1 MKNVTT
7 LLLFIFSA
15 IFSVHADRYLVQ
27 TGIAGD
33 AKWTYATLG
42 TIVDLSEQNKTLNAF
57 IATLTISDEVWLCQ
71 GTYALS
77 APIYLNKSGQ
87 QIFGG
92 FNGNENSI
100 IEREI
105 SDLDG
110 NGIIEPWEF
119 TNASIIDGAESFRC
133 ISIQGDIQ
141 TSINGVVVQNGKTTN
156 GGAGI
161 YLNKGNVMYSI
172 IRNNLVTDCTANTAA
187 SGIQNISGT
196 VNGCLIE
203 NNTTD
208 TGEYYGYGGGIACS
222 SSESVIENSMVRY
235 NEIKSTVPA
244 STVGNNKGG
253 GIYLQKGGSAW
264 NCVVYNNTT
273 PGNGGGIYL
282 DKVTAEPFCSV
293 YYCTVTNN
301 KAGNQSGGIHT
312 NASGIIKNTSLW
324 GNISSQA
331 ANNNAFFYKSA
342 QDPAGNTDIDYIGFN
357 GGVAYS
363 NDIVHA
369 SHIVELSDDGKIFS
383 EPTETQGV
391 PATSE
396 NPGNW
401 ELIASS
407 PLLNMGV
414 TYAPIES
421 DLLGIMRPQGPAT
434 DIGAYEL
441 LYYVIITRVGE
452 NGTVTLANGDALP
465 SVYNQP
471 KGIQT
476 ELTVKPDNGY
486 SAKAIYN
493 EVDITSSI
501 EGEKLVLPALQENE
515 SLDITFELTSGI
527 SEEGTDDT
535 LICYAVN
542 GGIMIKGISQPIDI
556 TIFKLTGEI
565 ITIKKAATGDNMIR
579 IPAGIYLVRIGEKV
593 SKVVVE

>member
-1 MKNVTT
+1 MKNVIT
-7 LLLFIFSA
+7 LLLSTFAVILP
-15 IFSVHADRYLVQ
+15 IHADLYLVQ
-27 TGIAGD
+27 TGIDGD
-33 AKWTYATLG
+33 AKWTYTDLA
-42 TIVDLSEQNKTLNAF
+42 TIVDLSEQNKSLNAF
-57 IATLTISDEVWLCQ
+57 IGTLTISDEVWLCQ
-71 GTYALS
+71 GTYTLS
-77 APIYLNKSGQ
+77 APVYLNKSGQ

-92 FNGNENSI
+92 FNGTESSI
-100 IEREI
+100 IEREM

-119 TNASIIDGAESFRC
+119 TNASIIDGAGNYRC
-133 ISIQGDIQ
+133 ISIQGDAQ
-141 TSINGVVVQNGKTTN
+141 TSVNGIVVQNGKTAN

-161 YLNKGNVMYSI
+161 YLNSGAVLYSI

-208 TGEYYGYGGGIACS
+208 AGNFYGYGGGIACS
-222 SSESVIENSMVRY
+222 STDAVIENSMVRY
-235 NEIKSTVPA
+235 NEIKSTVDGSA
-244 STVGNNKGG
+244 VGNNKGG

-312 NASGIIKNTSLW
+312 NASGIIKNTALW
-324 GNISSQA
+324 GNGSSQA
-331 ANNNAFFYKSA
+331 INNNAFFYKSA

-369 SHIVELSDDGKIFS
+369 SHIVELSDDGEIFS
-383 EPTETQGV
+383 APTETQGV
-391 PATSE
+391 PASTE

-401 ELIASS
+401 ELTATS
-407 PLLNMGV
+407 PLLNTGM
-414 TYAPIES
+414 TYEPIES

-434 DIGAYEL
+434 DIGSYEL
-441 LYYVIITRVGE
+441 LYYLLITRVGE

-465 SVYNQP
+465 TTYNQP
-471 KGIQT
+471 KGIQIA
-476 ELTVKPDNGY
+476 LTVKPDNGY

-493 EVDITSSI
+493 GDDITSTI
-501 EGEKLVLPALQENE
+501 EGEKLVLPALLENE

-527 SEEGTDDT
+527 SEENMNNP

-542 GGIMIKGISQPIDI
+542 GGIMITGISQPIDI
-556 TIFKLTGEI
+556 TIYNLFGGI
-565 ITIKKAATGDNMIR
+565 VTIKKSATGNNMIP
-579 IPAGIYLVRIGEKV
+579 ISAGIYLVRAGEKV
-593 SKVVVE
+593 SKVIVK